1 MNSLNFL
8 SELARET
15 ICLISVSTAA
25 KADFFA
31 EAVYNAEAYRAAV
44 PNNFS
49 GGCGSLIKKG
59 IISYRQFMRSR
70 RKVK

>member
-1 MNSLNFL
+1 
-8 SELARET
+8 
-15 ICLISVSTAA
+15 LISVSTAA

-44 PNNFS
+44 PNNLS